1 MINSKYK
8 IYVDMD
14 GVLTDWEKQFE
25 TYSGG
30 IPVSTYEAS
39 HGKKRRYNF
48 VRKNS
53 PDFYATMPWMTDG
66 KLLYDFVKD
75 LPSEILSHA
84 TDPECETG
92 KLTWLKNNGV
102 NLKPNLVRNRVD
114 KAKYA
119 SPNSILIDDKPENV
133 QEFTNAGGI
142 GILHKDAVD
151 TINKLKQY
159 LGVKQT
165 HRIYNSVL
173 NPELWD
179 NDVLKPE
186 VQQKMLK
193 IANEFYKSTELNAP
207 LEDVYFLG
215 STAGYNWTPNSD
227 IDLHVL
233 IDFAKIDPNKELVKK
248 YADSLKNKWNQE
260 HDLKIGSHPVEVYI
274 QDINDTNRSQAVY
287 SVLKNE
293 WIKKPTYQD
302 IQIDKESIKKK
313 YYQYV
318 QMIDDAIKKQD
329 LDIMKNIITKLYD
342 MREAGLSSSGEY
354 STENLV
360 FKLLRSTGYISKLR
374 SSVRSVYDMN
384 LNKV

>member
-39 HGKKRRYNF
+39 HGKKNRFNF

-53 PDFYATMPWMTDG
+53 PDFYATMPWMSDG

-84 TDPECETG
+84 TDPACESG

-102 NLKPNLVRNRVD
+102 TLKPNLVRNRVD

-119 SPNSILIDDKPENV
+119 NPNAILIDDKPENI
-133 QEFTNAGGI
+133 QEFINAGGI

-159 LGVKQT
+159 LGVKET

-207 LEDVYFLG
+207 LEDIYFLG

-233 IDFAKIDPNKELVKK
+233 IDFSKIDPNKELVKK

-274 QDINDTNRSQAVY
+274 QDVNDTNRSQAVY
-287 SVLKNE
+287 SVLKNQ
-293 WIKKPTYQD
+293 WVKKPTYQN

-313 YYQYV
+313 YHQYV
-318 QMIDDAIKKQD
+318 QMIDDAINKQD
-329 LDIMKNIITKLYD
+329 LDLMKNIITKLYD
-342 MREAGLSSSGEY
+342 MREAGLSSNGEY

-374 SSVRSVYDMN
+374 SSVRSVYDVN

>member
-1 MINSKYK
+1 
-8 IYVDMD
+8 MD

-30 IPVSTYEAS
+30 VPVSTYESS
-39 HGKKRRYNF
+39 HGKKNRFNF

-84 TDPECETG
+84 TDPACEDG
-92 KLTWLKNNGV
+92 KLTWLKNNDV
-102 NLKPNLVRNRVD
+102 TIKPNLVRNRVD

-119 SPNSILIDDKPENV
+119 NPSAILIDDKPENI

-159 LGVKQT
+159 LGVKET

-173 NPELWD
+173 NPELWN

-233 IDFAKIDPNKELVKK
+233 IDFSKIDPNKELVKK

-274 QDINDTNRSQAVY
+274 QDVNDTNRSQAVY
-287 SVLKNE
+287 SVLKNQ
-293 WIKKPTYQD
+293 WVKKPTYQN

-313 YYQYV
+313 YHQYV
-318 QMIDDAIKKQD
+318 QMIDDAINKQD
-329 LDIMKNIITKLYD
+329 LDLMKNIITKLYD
-342 MREAGLSSSGEY
+342 MREAGLSTGGEY

-374 SSVRSVYDMN
+374 SSVKSVYDTN